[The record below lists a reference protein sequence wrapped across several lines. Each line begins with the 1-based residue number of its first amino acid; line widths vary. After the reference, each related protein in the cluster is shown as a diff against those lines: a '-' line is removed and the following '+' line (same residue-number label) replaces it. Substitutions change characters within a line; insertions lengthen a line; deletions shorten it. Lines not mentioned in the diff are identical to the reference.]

1 MASKRNRK
9 SNPGEQVT
17 YQIRVQSHLNLEW
30 GSWYEGITLTLEE
43 TGDTL
48 LSCSQMDQSGLYG
61 LLKKVRDS
69 GLLLIS
75 VERIKADNTNSFPS
89 DNQ

>member
-1 MASKRNRK
+1 MTDKRKRK

-17 YQIRVQSHLNLEW
+17 YQVRVQSHLNPDW
-30 GSWYEGITLTLEE
+30 IIWFEGISLTLED

-75 VERIKADNTNSFPS
+75 VERIEADKAEASNIKA
-89 DNQ
+89 